1 MRKYN
6 YSLIK
11 KTTERFGLARGTA
24 DIEYPLG
31 SADGSVTL
39 ARLLGNTVYSSEEN
53 AYLSVGDKTD
63 AGKYSLSFSRPGRNL
78 MNTRMYGELHRVGA
92 TGYTILNDTN
102 YYIVAAQSDDGK
114 TIISQENI
122 AFKPNTV
129 YTFAARMRY
138 NSSNKNYSPFQA
150 KVVYTDGTEDPI
162 RFPVSGTDIYG
173 IFSSAEGKSIDRI
186 AHHRD
191 NSAPTKIMMDTFG
204 IFEGAYSSYDEAF
217 EPYGSFEGALILDE
231 PLRSVGYV
239 SDILDLCSL
248 TVKRK
253 ICETVIDGS
262 ESIDTTDHEGIF
274 KVYAPFD
281 IRPDSPI
288 ISSVRKR
295 SFEELLVSDSG
306 AVIDEDGKG
315 IYIKLMGISALS
327 DFIPRVT
334 ESPVKLL
341 MIRKDYADESVSGD
355 PIISES
361 SGARVSVTTQ
371 IPPKKQIM
379 IYKRKD

>member
-31 SADGSVTL
+31 SADGSVAL
-39 ARLLGNTVYSSEEN
+39 ARLFGNTLYSSEKN

-63 AGKYSLSFSRPGRNL
+63 GGKYRLSFARPGRNL
-78 MNTRMYGELHRVGA
+78 MSTKTYAELHRAGA
-92 TGYTILNDTN
+92 TGYTVLNDTY
-102 YYIVAAQSDDGK
+102 YYIIATANDDGK

-122 AFKPNTV
+122 AFKPDTP
-129 YTFAARMRY
+129 YTFTARMVY
-138 NSSNKNYSPFQA
+138 NSANKSYSPIHA
-150 KVVYTDGTEDPI
+150 KVIYTDGTEDPI
-162 RFPVSGTDIYG
+162 RFPEIGKDILG
-173 IFSSAEGKSIDRI
+173 AFTTAEGKSIDRVV
-186 AHHRD
+186 HHRE

-204 IFEGAYSSYDEAF
+204 IFEGAYSSYGEVF
-217 EPYGSFEGALILDE
+217 EPYGSFEGALILEE

-239 SDILDLCSL
+239 SDILDLSSL

-262 ESIDTTDHEGIF
+262 ESIDTTDHEGVF

-288 ISSVRKR
+288 LSEVRKR
-295 SFEELLVSDSG
+295 SLDELLASDSG
-306 AVIDEDGKG
+306 AAISEDGKA
-315 IYIKLMGISALS
+315 IYIKLFGISALS

-341 MIRKDYADESVSGD
+341 MIKQIYTDESVSGD